1 MGPHRPPWVPTGPPS
16 QAGNC
21 RHPPWAP
28 PGVRGAAC
36 EGQTHHCL
44 TKCPPHP
51 PPSAPMLA
59 RQVAM
64 DDDEG
69 EREPRRCP
77 AQVTS
82 SHSQGGVPGEALGPG
97 GTRAALHEGGPRLNG
112 PRAVP

>member
-1 MGPHRPPWVPTGPPS
+1 MQP
-16 QAGNC
+16 
-21 RHPPWAP
+21 
-28 PGVRGAAC
+28 VRGRRTTASPSV
-36 EGQTHHCL
+36 
-44 TKCPPHP
+44 PPIP
-51 PPSAPMLA
+51 RPAAPMLA

-82 SHSQGGVPGEALGPG
+82 SHSQGGVPGEALGPS